1 LPCQETLRSGKADN
15 IIKTIYTMK
24 LALYNLLLFLLFS
37 CVTKNNDLKYQNTN
51 LNCNENKTFKKEFYK
66 NINVVDSLI
75 YKNQNDQFNK
85 SLLFISKY
93 TNVSFESRLNYA
105 RLYPNG
111 IYEKD
116 RKGWLEWYEKNKC
129 NNIQLKK

>member
-1 LPCQETLRSGKADN
+1 
-15 IIKTIYTMK
+15 MK
-24 LALYNLLLFLLFS
+24 LALYNLLFFLLFS

-116 RKGWLEWYEKNKC
+116 RKSWLEWYEKNKC

>member
-1 LPCQETLRSGKADN
+1 
-15 IIKTIYTMK
+15 MK

-51 LNCNENKTFKKEFYK
+51 LNCNENKTFKKEF
-66 NINVVDSLI
+66 

>member
-1 LPCQETLRSGKADN
+1 
-15 IIKTIYTMK
+15 MK

-93 TNVSFESRLNYA
+93 TNVSFESRLNPRFFSCSIFLA
-105 RLYPNG
+105 NSDF
-111 IYEKD
+111 ESSASA
-116 RKGWLEWYEKNKC
+116 
-129 NNIQLKK
+129 

>member
-1 LPCQETLRSGKADN
+1 MPCQETLRSGKADN

>member
-1 LPCQETLRSGKADN
+1 
-15 IIKTIYTMK
+15 MK
-24 LALYNLLLFLLFS
+24 KINKPLVWMLALAFLATPAFVFAWDDS
-37 CVTKNNDLKYQNTN
+37 MVQ
-51 LNCNENKTFKKEFYK
+51 EKTEKQQSESYYDQFKKEFYK

>member
-1 LPCQETLRSGKADN
+1 
-15 IIKTIYTMK
+15 MK

-105 RLYPNG
+105 KLYPNG

-129 NNIQLKK
+129 NNIQLKNKIPCARISLVLTTNKR

>member
-1 LPCQETLRSGKADN
+1 
-15 IIKTIYTMK
+15 MK

-51 LNCNENKTFKKEFYK
+51 LNCNENKTFKKEVYK

>member
-1 LPCQETLRSGKADN
+1 MPCQETLRSGKADN

-93 TNVSFESRLNYA
+93 TNVSF
-105 RLYPNG
+105 
-111 IYEKD
+111 
-116 RKGWLEWYEKNKC
+116 
-129 NNIQLKK
+129 